1 MKLGKAI
8 KAARNYLDMSQ
19 PELAE
24 AIGIS
29 AQALL
34 NIETGESTP
43 RSGTEKKI
51 FNYFLLRGIEFN
63 KDGIAIKD
71 TGIVTIEGDNWW
83 LDSLDDVHNSLID
96 QENKSL
102 LILCADDR
110 MSSPETVDK
119 YKFMR
124 KDGII
129 MRQIV
134 EEDNTYLMGYEN
146 EYRWMPKEFFVN
158 RVSLIYGNKY
168 LICADDNS
176 KAIVISDAELADT
189 QRQIFE
195 YMWGT
200 MSEPSKRSNADVRF

>member
-24 AIGIS
+24 AIGMS
-29 AQALL
+29 VQALL
-34 NIETGESTP
+34 NIETGESNP
-43 RSGTEKKI
+43 RSSTEKKI
-51 FNYFLLRGIEFN
+51 FNFFLLNGISFGNE
-63 KDGIAIKD
+63 GIIIKD
-71 TGIVTIEGDNWW
+71 TGIATIDGDNWW
-83 LDSLDDVHNSLID
+83 LDTLDDVHNSLVN
-96 QENKSL
+96 QKEKEL
-102 LILCADDR
+102 LLLCADDAK
-110 MSSPETVDK
+110 SSPDTINK
-119 YKFMR
+119 YKAMR
-124 KDGII
+124 KDGIQ

-134 EEDNTYLMGYEN
+134 EEDNTCLMGYEN

-168 LICADDNS
+168 VICADDNS

-195 YMWGT
+195 YLW
-200 MSEPSKRSNADVRF
+200 SALKEPTRSTSDVRY